1 MLGLCCGAGVS
12 AAAAGAG
19 VSAAAA
25 GGGYSRVAAVLR
37 HLLTVASLVEGPG

>member
-25 GGGYSRVAAVLR
+25 GGGYSRVAAV